1 MRHLLIAGVACSLA
15 IALGCG
21 GPFKEPTGKTE
32 GPKVAKHD
40 DHAHQPSAHGGL
52 IVPLGS
58 DKYHAEAVF
67 EAGGT
72 LRLYTL
78 GQDESVVKE
87 IDEQTLDGH
96 IKPAGGALWTA
107 IALKPTPQPG
117 DAKGKTS
124 QFAGRVPA
132 ELIGKHLIVKF
143 NAIRIGKER
152 YRIAFESGAH
162 GDAEP
167 HAEDHAA
174 MPAKVPAS
182 DEEKLYLTPG
192 GLYTEA
198 DIRANGRV
206 IASEKFKGLKANHDA
221 KPVPGDKLC
230 PVSMT
235 KASPQFSWVI
245 GGKTYEFCCPPCV
258 DEFVALAKE
267 KPGDVKPPE
276 FYVQK

>member
-1 MRHLLIAGVACSLA
+1 MRLILIAGVVCSLVT
-15 IALGCG
+15 ALGCG
-21 GPFKEPTGKTE
+21 GPPKETTGKSDV
-32 GPKVAKHD
+32 PAAAKHD
-40 DHAHQPSAHGGL
+40 DHAHRPGGHGGL

-78 GQDESVVKE
+78 GQDETVVTE

-96 IKPAGGALWTA
+96 IKPAGSALWTA

-124 QFAGRVPA
+124 LFTGRVPT
-132 ELIGKHLIVKF
+132 ELVGKHVIAKF
-143 NAIRIGKER
+143 AAIRIGKER
-152 YRIAFESGAH
+152 YRIAFESGSHA
-162 GDAEP
+162 DSEP
-167 HAEDHAA
+167 HREEHVT

-198 DIRANGRV
+198 DIKANGRV
-206 IASEKFKGLKANHDA
+206 IASEKFKGLKANHDL
-221 KPVPGDKLC
+221 KPKAGDAIC
-230 PVSMT
+230 PIT
-235 KASPQFSWVI
+235 LTLANPQFSWVI
-245 GGKTYEFCCPPCV
+245 GGKTYTFCCPPCV

-267 KPGDVKPPE
+267 KPDEIKPPE
-276 FYVQK
+276 FYRQK

>member
-15 IALGCG
+15 LGCG
-21 GPFKEPTGKTE
+21 GPLKEPAGKTDARA
-32 GPKVAKHD
+32 VAKHD
-40 DHAHQPSAHGGL
+40 DHLHQPSAHGGL

-67 EAGGT
+67 EAGGA

-124 QFAGRVPA
+124 QFTGRIPV
-132 ELIGKHLIVKF
+132 ELVGKHVIAKF
-143 NAIRIGKER
+143 AAIRIGKER
-152 YRIAFESGAH
+152 YRVAFESGAH
-162 GDAEP
+162 GEDGA
-167 HAEDHAA
+167 HREDHAA

-198 DIRANGRV
+198 DIAANGRV
-206 IASEKFKGLKANHDA
+206 VASAKFKGLKANHDA
-221 KPVPGDKLC
+221 KPVAGDKLC

>member
-1 MRHLLIAGVACSLA
+1 MRHLLIAGVACSL
-15 IALGCG
+15 ITALGCG
-21 GPFKEPTGKTE
+21 GPSKEATGKTD
-32 GPKVAKHD
+32 GPAAAKRD
-40 DHAHQPSAHGGL
+40 DHGHQPSAHGGL

-78 GQDESVVKE
+78 GQDETVVKE

-124 QFAGRVPA
+124 QFTGRVPA
-132 ELIGKHLIVKF
+132 ELIGKHVIAKF
-143 NAIRIGKER
+143 AAVRIGKER

-167 HAEDHAA
+167 HREDHTA

-206 IASEKFKGLKANHDA
+206 VASEKFKGRKANHDL
-221 KPVPGDKLC
+221 KPKAGDAIC
-230 PVSMT
+230 PIT
-235 KASPQFSWVI
+235 LTLANPQFSWVI

-276 FYVQK
+276 FYRQK